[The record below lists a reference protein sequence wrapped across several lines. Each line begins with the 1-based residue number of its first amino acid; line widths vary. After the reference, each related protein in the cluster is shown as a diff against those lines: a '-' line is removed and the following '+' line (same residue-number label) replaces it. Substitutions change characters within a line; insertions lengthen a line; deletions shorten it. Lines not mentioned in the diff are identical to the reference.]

1 MGNLYL
7 VFSPLLEQISPL
19 ILIVSLA
26 SEGTVMVP
34 EALVG
39 YLL

>member
-1 MGNLYL
+1 MDNLCL
-7 VFSPLLEQISPL
+7 VFFPLLGQFSFL

-26 SEGTVMVP
+26 SEGTVMVS
-34 EALVG
+34 EVSVG